1 MRRVIVWLIG
11 ILVIGLVIAAAGLAY
26 IRVTGLSARAKP
38 SALET
43 ELARAVRSF
52 AIPGTDRSR
61 TNPVSRSEEAV
72 RAGLEHYADHCAV
85 CHGNDGSG
93 ATEIGQGLY
102 PRAPDMRQSPTQSL
116 TDGELFYIIENG
128 VKLTGMPAWGNGT
141 PEGETASW
149 HLVQFIR
156 HLPSLSD
163 SEIASMEDLNPR
175 GMAEWQAL
183 EEERRFLA
191 GETPAPPTAPATA
204 HQHKG
209 ASK

>member
-1 MRRVIVWLIG
+1 MKVIKALWHVFAIVGIALTAGAVWFFQQGIATRTPPTSLEVSVSRAARVAMIPAANRARRNPG
-11 ILVIGLVIAAAGLAY
+11 
-26 IRVTGLSARAKP
+26 P
-38 SALET
+38 ET
-43 ELARAVRSF
+43 EETL
-52 AIPGTDRSR
+52 
-61 TNPVSRSEEAV
+61 
-72 RAGLEHYADHCAV
+72 RAGLEHFADHCAS

-93 ATEIGQGLY
+93 VTEMGQGLY

-141 PEGETASW
+141 TEGETASW

-163 SEIASMEDLNPR
+163 SELGEMEDLNPR
-175 GMAEWQAL
+175 GVAEWRAL
-183 EEERRFLA
+183 EEERRFLS
-191 GETPAPPTAPATA
+191 GEASKPPKAPATP